1 MLRMYLYLVWTVFF
15 TARSV
20 AAIVAKDKLLSSSQP
35 VESDL
40 FFALSGLLY
49 SRGSMHLLQ

>member
-49 SRGSMHLLQ
+49 SRGSMHLQ